1 MTSLTV
7 LISFFTTKLRKSSFS
22 PLYAIYL
29 NIHIEY
35 SSRILWNFFFFWYFY
50 FFKIIEDVKMDEEAV
65 LVGKYLHAF

>member
-7 LISFFTTKLRKSSFS
+7 LFSLFTTKLRKSSFS

-35 SSRILWNFFFFWYFY
+35 SSRILWKFFFGTYTSS
-50 FFKIIEDVKMDEEAV
+50 K
-65 LVGKYLHAF
+65 L